1 MFGYFI
7 LMVATIIVAL
17 AWFPNV
23 EAREKHCVM
32 EYTEDNMFR
41 VEHVLHTI
49 NSCNTVEQLEAVSK
63 WARNIANGMR
73 EAMEEL
79 SPNSTYGTAVGSK
92 IYIKIEVAID
102 KKMKSLTNN

>member
-1 MFGYFI
+1 
-7 LMVATIIVAL
+7 MVATIIVAL

-32 EYTEDNMFR
+32 EYNEDNMFR

-49 NSCNTVEQLEAVSK
+49 NSCNTIEQLEAVSK
-63 WARNIANGMR
+63 WARNIGEGMR

-79 SPNSTYGTAVGSK
+79 SPNSTYGTAVGAK
-92 IYIKIEVAID
+92 ICAKIELAISN
-102 KKMKSLTNN
+102 KMKAFSEN

>member
-49 NSCNTVEQLEAVSK
+49 KSCNTVEQLEAVSK

-92 IYIKIEVAID
+92 ICIKIEVAID
-102 KKMKSLTNN
+102 KKMKSLTND

>member
-1 MFGYFI
+1 
-7 LMVATIIVAL
+7 MVATIIVAL

-32 EYTEDNMFR
+32 EYNEDNMFR

-49 NSCNTVEQLEAVSK
+49 NSCNTIEQLEAVSK
-63 WARNIANGMR
+63 WARNIGEGMR

-79 SPNSTYGTAVGSK
+79 SPNSTYGTAVGAK
-92 IYIKIEVAID
+92 ICAKIELAISN
-102 KKMKSLTNN
+102 KMKTFSEN